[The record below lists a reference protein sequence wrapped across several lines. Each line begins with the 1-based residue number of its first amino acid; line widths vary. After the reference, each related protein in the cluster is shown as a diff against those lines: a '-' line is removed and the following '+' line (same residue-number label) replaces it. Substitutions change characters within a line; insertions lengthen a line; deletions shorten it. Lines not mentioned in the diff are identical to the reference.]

1 MKKTITSILTVVLLS
16 ILFIGVQNNQKV
28 NVANAS
34 KTQNIIGFGKNTTG
48 GNTNKHKNIYLVK
61 NAEQLKKALKK
72 KVDSRIIYL
81 EGKIDMNDDKSIADY
96 AKNTGYDFQKY
107 LSNYNPKTYGKK
119 EPTGE
124 QENARKLA
132 QKNQA
137 KQIELKIP
145 ENTSIIG
152 KKDAQIKNA
161 SLILK
166 EDNII
171 VQNIKFTTPFDLF
184 PQWDPKDGKSGNWNS
199 QYDAIS
205 IKKAKN
211 IWLDH
216 NSFSDGNGY
225 QSDNNANKYFGRQYQ
240 HHDGMV
246 DITDGANNISVNHN
260 RFANHD
266 KTMLIGSSDS
276 KKSDANK
283 LNVTISNNF
292 FLNTVQ
298 RNPRVRYGK
307 VQVFNNYY
315 QNNSDNAYK
324 FSYVIGAG
332 FKSNIIAQNNVV
344 EAKKVKAKKFISVF
358 KNARLTNQNNIFNG
372 HKINNHF
379 GVKKATW
386 KPEYKFNL
394 LPTNKVKA
402 SVLKD
407 TGNILN

>member
-1 MKKTITSILTVVLLS
+1 MKKTITSILTIALLS
-16 ILFIGVQNNQKV
+16 ILFIEVQNTPKI

-34 KTQNIIGFGKNTTG
+34 KKQNIIGFGNNTTG
-48 GNTNKHKNIYLVK
+48 GNTNKHKNIYVVK
-61 NAEQLKKALKK
+61 NDKQLKRALKD
-72 KVDSRIIYL
+72 KVASRIIYI
-81 EGKIDMNDDKSIADY
+81 EGKIDMNDGKSMSDY
-96 AKNTGYDFQKY
+96 AKNTGYEFQKY
-107 LSNYNPKTYGKK
+107 MSDYNPKTYGKK
-119 EPTGE
+119 EPTGK
-124 QENARKLA
+124 QENARNLA

-161 SLILK
+161 NLIIK
-166 EDNII
+166 KDNVI
-171 VQNIKFTTPFDLF
+171 VQNVKFTTPFDLF

-211 IWLDH
+211 IWIDH

-225 QSDNNANKYFGRQYQ
+225 QSDNNAKEYFSRQYQ

-246 DITDGANNISVNHN
+246 DITDGANNISVSYNK
-260 RFANHD
+260 FANHD

-276 KKSDANK
+276 KKSDSNK
-283 LNVTISNNF
+283 LNVTISHNF

-324 FSYVIGAG
+324 FSYAIGAG

-344 EAKKVKAKKFISVF
+344 EAKKAKGKKFVSVF

-379 GVKKATW
+379 DVKKATW
-386 KPEYKFNL
+386 KPEYKFHL

-402 SVLKD
+402 SVLD
-407 TGNILN
+407 DSGNVLN

>member
-1 MKKTITSILTVVLLS
+1 MKKTITSILTIVLLS

-28 NVANAS
+28 NASNAS

-48 GNTNKHKNIYLVK
+48 GNTKKQKNIYVVN
-61 NAEQLKKALKK
+61 NAKQLKKALKK

-81 EGKIDMNDDKSIADY
+81 EGKIDMNDSKSIADY

-161 SLILK
+161 SLIIK

-211 IWLDH
+211 IWIDH
-216 NSFSDGNGY
+216 NSFIDGSGY
-225 QSDNNANKYFGRQYQ
+225 QSDNNANEYFGRQYQ

-246 DITDGANNISVNHN
+246 DITDGANNISVSHN
-260 RFANHD
+260 QFANHD
-266 KTMLIGSSDS
+266 KTMLIGSSDN
-276 KKSDANK
+276 KKSDSNK
-283 LNVTISNNF
+283 LNVTIYNNF

-324 FSYVIGAG
+324 FSYAIGAG

-344 EAKKVKAKKFISVF
+344 EAKKIKAKKFVSVF

-372 HKINNHF
+372 YKINNNF
-379 GVKKATW
+379 NIKKATW
-386 KPEYKFNL
+386 KPEYKLNL
-394 LPTNKVKA
+394 LPTNKVKNN
-402 SVLKD
+402 VLKD
-407 TGNILN
+407 SGNILN